1 MRTGARTRLVGAL
14 AGLAGLVWCGS
25 VLAAPGPCAT
35 VMPLADVAAGQVGE
49 GWTVVSG
56 TDPDPFDV
64 EVLGVAKDIVAP
76 GRDVIVVRISG
87 ATVDAGGGVWE
98 GMSGS
103 PVYIGGD
110 FAGALAYGFSLGAS
124 DIAGLTPAEDML
136 DLDGLPVSARVPKRL
151 RLPRSLVRAIAAKT
165 GAALP
170 EVDGTLVRLKVPVSV
185 SGIGLGR
192 ARYVKK
198 ALRRHGLDFTLTS
211 GASAVSALA
220 GTVDDLAPGGN
231 FAAALSYGD
240 VTAAGIGTTSYVCDG
255 QALAFGHPFFLTG
268 RAALGAGSA
277 DTLAIVPDPFGP
289 YKLAN
294 VSDPVGVMDQDRFA
308 GVRAVDGVLSTIP
321 VSTNVTALDTAVV
334 RAGETDVVQQ
344 RDLPELGITQVIGS
358 IDSTFDAIG
367 EGSSAVAWT
376 IHGLREDGSPWTLR
390 RSDRFASRSDI
401 SSESGFE
408 LYDALAKIARY
419 PFEDVEVTSVEADV
433 EVESAVRRYRLQRV
447 LVCRGGEC
455 SGASRLRA
463 HPGETLSFRA
473 VLRREDGS
481 AAKLVPFK
489 LTIPPRAH
497 GGALVEVTGG
507 SGCRGP
513 FDPRCRLPRPPVF
526 DLLLR
531 ELRSEPEN
539 NLLSATLSTGSHGRV
554 PDRFRELLDRVVS
567 GRVRIPV
574 FFPGQCCPPRPGGA
588 TGGGVPVPVPVP

>member
-1 MRTGARTRLVGAL
+1 MKTGARARWVGAL
-14 AGLAGLVWCGS
+14 AVLAGLVCAGS
-25 VLAAPGPCAT
+25 ALAAPGPCAT
-35 VMPLADVAAGQVGE
+35 VMPLDDVAAGQVGE
-49 GWTVVSG
+49 GWTVVEG
-56 TDPDPFDV
+56 TEPDPFDV

-136 DLDGLPVSARVPKRL
+136 DLDGLPVASRLPKRL
-151 RLPRSLVRAIAAKT
+151 RLPRALVRAIAKST

-170 EVDGTLVRLKVPVSV
+170 EGGGTLVRLKVPVSV
-185 SGIGLGR
+185 SGIGLGH
-192 ARYVKK
+192 AQYVKK
-198 ALRRHGLDFTLTS
+198 VLRRHGLDFTLTS
-211 GASAVSALA
+211 GASALTTLA

-268 RAALGAGSA
+268 RAALGAGGA
-277 DTLAIVPDPFGP
+277 DALAIVPDPFGP

-294 VSDPVGVMDQDRFA
+294 VTGPVGVMDQDRFA
-308 GVRAVDGVLSTIP
+308 GVRAVDGGLSTIP
-321 VSTNVTALDTAVV
+321 VSTAVTALDTAAV
-334 RAGETDVVQQ
+334 RTGETDVVQQ
-344 RDLPELGITQVIGS
+344 SDLPELGTTHVIGS

-367 EGSSAVAWT
+367 EGSSAVAWA

-390 RSDRFASRSDI
+390 RSNRFASKFDI
-401 SSESGFE
+401 SSESAFE
-408 LYDALAKIARY
+408 LYDALSKIARY

-433 EVESAVRRYRLQRV
+433 EVESTVRRYRLARV
-447 LVCRGGEC
+447 LVCHSGEC
-455 SGASRLRA
+455 RAVRRLRA
-463 HPGETLSFRA
+463 HPGKTLSFRA
-473 VLRREDGS
+473 VLRPEDGS

-507 SGCRGP
+507 SGCRGQ
-513 FDPRCRLPRPPVF
+513 FDPRCRQPRPLAF

-531 ELRSEPEN
+531 ELRRVPEN
-539 NLLSATLSTGSHGRV
+539 NVLSANLETGSHGRV

-567 GRVRIPV
+567 GAVRIPV
-574 FFPGQCCPPRPGGA
+574 FFPNQCCPPKPGGSV
-588 TGGGVPVPVPVP
+588 GGVPIPVPVP